1 MPQGHES
8 GSQSESA
15 LRVSSDETMGLQG
28 GGESVSGRTGLPG
41 WFHQRCQ
48 RSRVVSQGREYGG
61 CLVNYSDAAY
71 RVFH

>member
-41 WFHQRCQ
+41 
-48 RSRVVSQGREYGG
+48 
-61 CLVNYSDAAY
+61 
-71 RVFH
+71 